1 LFIVYCLWFGVAA
14 SRVCGL
20 LFGVWCFAS
29 RVCGLLYVVCCMWF
43 VVWGFKPTE
52 PTKPTE
58 PFELIEPTKP
68 TKLIEPFKPFKHFEH
83 FWDLGFGQRKQ
94 SIII

>member
-1 LFIVYCLWFGVAA
+1 L
-14 SRVCGL
+14 
-20 LFGVWCFAS
+20 
-29 RVCGLLYVVCCMWF
+29 
-43 VVWGFKPTE
+43 GF
-52 PTKPTE
+52 KPTE